1 MKIPLSFLRG
11 DNHNQSI
18 PILRDSETA
27 HLMPGN
33 MSHDNVSC
41 FMLTSDLNQSSDI
54 NKMSASIEI

>member
-1 MKIPLSFLRG
+1 MSFLRG
-11 DNHNQSI
+11 DNTNQFQI